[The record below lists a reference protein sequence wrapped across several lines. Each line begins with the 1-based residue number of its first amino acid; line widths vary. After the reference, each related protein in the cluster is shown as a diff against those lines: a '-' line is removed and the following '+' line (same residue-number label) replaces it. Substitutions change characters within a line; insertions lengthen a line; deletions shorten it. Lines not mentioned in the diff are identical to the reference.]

1 MKTLQHWNRWQL
13 WQAPPTPEPDAARR
27 SPLQQRTSAGTA
39 PQRHASRSLMR
50 GCPTRVPR
58 GARVHPRSQI
68 LSQAQIEPP
77 ELPLAQCVLT
87 APRSALDVY
96 SPHPDPCAPPQVN
109 SFEEFR
115 NDESCNFLRAL
126 MQDSDN
132 NLGLLFSCDSASRN
146 NPGSASCGIGA
157 WRFVLSW

>member
-1 MKTLQHWNRWQL
+1 
-13 WQAPPTPEPDAARR
+13 
-27 SPLQQRTSAGTA
+27 
-39 PQRHASRSLMR
+39 MR

-115 NDESCNFLRAL
+115 SKVHVAVEQQMLLLLLAVEDSEFGAWRRRRARRIVSHCGSLVISCLPYL
-126 MQDSDN
+126 VPPP
-132 NLGLLFSCDSASRN
+132 SASRSLAT
-146 NPGSASCGIGA
+146 SADL
-157 WRFVLSW
+157 WPPL